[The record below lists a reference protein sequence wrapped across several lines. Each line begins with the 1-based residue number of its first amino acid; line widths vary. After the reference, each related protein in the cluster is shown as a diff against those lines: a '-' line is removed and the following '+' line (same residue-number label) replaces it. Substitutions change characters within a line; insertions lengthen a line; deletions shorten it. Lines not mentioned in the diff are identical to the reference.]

1 MKNERR
7 KIKRRYAY
15 ILGHDSLV
23 IDVTPQ
29 EYARIKDG
37 RLAIEKVKQTPE
49 YAVYRIKNDTSR

>member
-1 MKNERR
+1 MKSERR

-15 ILGHDSLV
+15 MLGPNSLV

-37 RLAIEKVKQTPE
+37 RLGIEKVKQTPR
-49 YAVYRIKNDTSR
+49 YTVYRKKR